1 MKMLCRINEVDDI
14 FLKPL
19 NVMDGFLN
27 FRI

>member
-14 FLKPL
+14 FLKLL